1 MKAVMSIW
9 ALSGLFVVNSLS
21 TVEVHAGVIN
31 EFNVVA
37 LNNFTARGNTGGRIF
52 VGNDFT
58 STSSNL
64 GEQLSSTTQDVLT
77 VVGDINPGIASG
89 VSFNLK
95 QGNARLGGTKANQ
108 TQINF
113 DGGGHQI
120 NDSSILSQ
128 TASVSNQIHSVSAYL
143 NTLTATTTTTF
154 SGDTNNLT
162 VRYHAVANNDNISVF
177 NVAASTHFNDS
188 NIDKIQFSGINN
200 NVEAVIIN
208 VSGTTINFDD
218 NFIGQTNASMQSKVI
233 FNFFEATTVNI
244 SNEFFG
250 SILAPNAMLNINS
263 TINGSV
269 FAKDINQNG
278 DIKLAM
284 LTSAVPT
291 PPAGQFVP
299 EPASVLWA
307 LGGLMLT
314 RRPAR
319 A

>member
-1 MKAVMSIW
+1 MKAGMSIFGLI
-9 ALSGLFVVNSLS
+9 ALIILKSLW
-21 TVEVHAGVIN
+21 TGDVHAGVIN
-31 EFNVVA
+31 DYNVIA
-37 LNNFTARGNTGGRIF
+37 LNDFTARGNTGGRIF
-52 VGNDFT
+52 VGDDFT

-77 VVGDINPGIASG
+77 VVGDINPGVASG

-95 QGNARLGGTKANQ
+95 QGNARLGGTKASQ

-113 DGGGHQI
+113 DGGGRLIQ
-120 NDSSILSQ
+120 DSSILSQ
-128 TASVSNQIHSVSAYL
+128 TASVSQEINSVSSYL
-143 NTLTATTTTTF
+143 ASLSSTHSA
-154 SGDTNNLT
+154 SIIGSSRKT
-162 VRYHAVANNDNISVF
+162 VRYNISGGFNGVAVF
-177 NVAASTHFNDS
+177 NVNASAHFNASD
-188 NIDKIQFSGINN
+188 IDRIQFSGISN
-200 NVEAVIIN
+200 NVDAVIIN
-208 VSGTTINFDD
+208 VSGTTVQFNDS
-218 NFIGQTNASMQSKVI
+218 FIGQTTAAMQSKVI

-244 SNEFFG
+244 SSEFFG

-278 DIKLAM
+278 DIKLAL
-284 LTSAVPT
+284 LTSAIPT

-307 LGGLMLT
+307 LGGLLLT